1 MTLKQNARV
10 MAAAER
16 ELAVRPVRAA
26 VDFGAV
32 NRLADYAAM
41 RRAEMGP
48 EKWAEIEREWES
60 RDV

>member
-26 VDFGAV
+26 VDWGAV

-41 RRAEMGP
+41 RRAEMG
-48 EKWAEIEREWES
+48 EERWAELQREWNA
-60 RDV
+60 